1 MLDAKE
7 IIARRV
13 AKEIQDGD
21 VVNLGIG
28 LPEMTAKY
36 IPEGMDVFL
45 QSENGML
52 GMGAL
57 IYSGMYGAGERL
69 IDTVVNKDYIN
80 AGCKFVTAKP
90 GACFFDSA
98 TSFLLIRGGHV
109 DVTVLGALQVDQE
122 GNLANHIIPGKMAP
136 GMGGAMDLVNGT
148 RKVII
153 ATTHTQKGIPKL
165 KKKLTLP
172 ATAIK
177 CVDMI
182 VTELGVFSIEESG
195 LVMQEIVDG
204 ISIEE
209 VQAQTEAEIMVS
221 PSLKRMAID

>member
-1 MLDAKE
+1 MLDSKE
-7 IIARRV
+7 IIARRI
-13 AKEIQDGD
+13 AQEIRDGD

-36 IPEGMDVFL
+36 IPEDVDVFL

-52 GMGAL
+52 GMGDL

-69 IDTVVNKDYIN
+69 IDAPVNKNYIN
-80 AGCKFVTAKP
+80 AGCKFITAKP

-98 TSFLLIRGGHV
+98 TSFMLIRGGHV

-122 GNLANHIIPGKMAP
+122 GNLANHIVPGKMAP

-148 RKVII
+148 KKVII
-153 ATTHTQKGIPKL
+153 ATTHTQKGTPKM
-165 KKKLTLP
+165 KEKITLP

-182 VTELGVFSIEESG
+182 VTELGVFTIEEEG
-195 LVMQEIVDG
+195 LMMREIAAGVSVED
-204 ISIEE
+204 
-209 VQAQTEAEIMVS
+209 VQAQTEAKLIIS
-221 PSLKRMAID
+221 PDLKVMPI